1 MLRLFSIFWILFIYS
16 FIHYIYLYIYLFIIY
31 LLTYLFIYL
40 FIYSFIIYLFT
51 YLLFTYLLIFLYIYL
66 SLYFLVALLCSGL
79 QRSYGY
85 GRRMRRTDVHL
96 QEISWVRKKSRGKD
110 FFCRKKGEANVIVN
124 SNIYFRCFRV
134 FVSIVSLLLSF
145 KFCW

>member
-1 MLRLFSIFWILFIYS
+1 MLRLFSIFWILFIYLFIHTLHIFIHS
-16 FIHYIYLYIYLFIIY
+16 FIYL
-31 LLTYLFIYL
+31 LFIYL
-40 FIYSFIIYLFT
+40 HIY
-51 YLLFTYLLIFLYIYL
+51 LFTYLLIFLYIYL
-66 SLYFLVALLCSGL
+66 SINFLVAQLCFGL

-96 QEISWVRKKSRGKD
+96 QGISWVRKKSRGKD
-110 FFCRKKGEANVIVN
+110 FFCRKKGEANAIVN

-134 FVSIVSLLLSF
+134 FVSIVSLLLSS